1 MKVCSY
7 CGTENPNNAVICENC
22 GAHEFKHKCNNCG
35 TIYAEGEYCPK
46 CGVKAGQKPRVCPNC
61 GREYYSNACPT
72 CGYVKGSKETAKVG
86 TRQSAGRSVGQST
99 RTTTRPTKKRKTW
112 LWVLGW
118 IFIFPLPLTILLM
131 RNQKMNKVVKIAII
145 AIAWIFYL
153 LFVFAGNGSNEAKPA
168 NTTATNQ
175 STQSSDSV
183 PTTQNTISEESGQ
196 DNTDAEKLK
205 QFFRALSSETKRD
218 DIEALAKQNGMYSS
232 DRNTGT
238 GTYVYRIAASKD
250 IASVN
255 TKAKGSF
262 VSISFNAFQDNAVTE
277 ITYFDVDSMIGGFW
291 YPESG
296 YSLVDYNVPQIVSTQ
311 AESGGDRRSCMTPVA
326 SANDIVAYVSTG
338 RPDGNLLA
346 QLFMSAHEGMTEEEI
361 KTFISDND
369 LAYTSRGP
377 GNEETIA
384 YSEDIVQKYG
394 NVGSKITFDTDAN
407 GLTRMIYSYYPSYYR
422 LGYSAAFYSES
433 YASSH
438 SLQPGFQLMQLG
450 ADAIHYD
457 DPSQLLRVLHG
468 TEATQVVQ
476 APSYSEASTPED
488 MVASFVNEFN
498 STSSTA
504 LEFVEGF
511 KPSDRESSHYRTEF
525 RLGAYSDA
533 IGMAYQYGEATV
545 DIIARKPAFGDG
557 VIRIYMDGASLEQC
571 EQMIWTASPIM
582 DRAATAEEIQNTI
595 DYVDEYKTAN
605 GYYYS
610 NLGLLLL
617 GSDVKGYELM
627 LKMRNN

>member
-35 TIYAEGEYCPK
+35 TVYAEGEYCPK
-46 CGVKAGQKPRVCPNC
+46 CGVKAGQSPRVCPNC

-72 CGYVKGSKETAKVG
+72 CGYVKGSNETAEER
-86 TRQSAGRSVGQST
+86 TRQSARRNVSQST
-99 RTTTRPTKKRKTW
+99 RTTTRPAKKRKTW

-131 RNQKMNKVVKIAII
+131 RNQKMNKAVKIII
-145 AIAWIFYL
+145 LAVAWIFYL
-153 LFVFAGNGSNEAKPA
+153 LFVFAGRSSSETKPTASTTNPIAQSGDSTTTSQGEA
-168 NTTATNQ
+168 
-175 STQSSDSV
+175 
-183 PTTQNTISEESGQ
+183 SEESNKI
-196 DNTDAEKLK
+196 NTEAENLK
-205 QFFRALSSETKRD
+205 QIFLALSPGTKRD
-218 DIEALAKQNGMYSS
+218 DIETLAKQYGMYSS
-232 DRNTGT
+232 NRNTGT
-238 GTYVYRIAASKD
+238 GTYVYRIAATKD

-255 TKAKGSF
+255 SKAKGSF
-262 VSISFNAFQDNAVTE
+262 VSISFNALQDNAVTE
-277 ITYFDVDSMIGGFW
+277 ITYFDVDSMIAGFW

-296 YSLVDYNVPQIVSTQ
+296 YSVVDYNVPQIVSTQ
-311 AESGGDRRSCMTPVA
+311 SENGSDHRSCMTPVA

-346 QLFMSAHEGMTEEEI
+346 QLFMSAHEGMTEEDI
-361 KTFISDND
+361 KTFVSDNG

-384 YSEDIVQKYG
+384 YSEDVVQKYG
-394 NVGSKITFDTDAN
+394 NAGSKITFDTDAN
-407 GLTRMIYSYYPSYYR
+407 GLTRMMYYYYPSNYR

-438 SLQPGFQLMQLG
+438 NLQPGFQLMQSG
-450 ADAIHYD
+450 ADSVHYD
-457 DPSQLLRVLHG
+457 DPSQLLQVLHG

-476 APSYSEASTPED
+476 APSYSEAGTPED
-488 MVASFVNEFN
+488 MVAAFVSEFN
-498 STSSTA
+498 STSGIA

-511 KPSDRESSHYRTEF
+511 KPSDRESGHYRTEF

-533 IGMAYQYGEATV
+533 IGMAYRYGEATV
-545 DIIARKPAFGDG
+545 DIIARKPSFGDG

-582 DRAATAEEIQNTI
+582 DRTATAEEIQNTV
-595 DYVDEYKTAN
+595 DYVNEYKSAN

-610 NLGLLLL
+610 NLGILLL
-617 GSDVKGYELM
+617 GNDVKGYELM
-627 LKMRNN
+627 IKMGND

>member
-1 MKVCSY
+1 
-7 CGTENPNNAVICENC
+7 
-22 GAHEFKHKCNNCG
+22 
-35 TIYAEGEYCPK
+35 
-46 CGVKAGQKPRVCPNC
+46 
-61 GREYYSNACPT
+61 
-72 CGYVKGSKETAKVG
+72 
-86 TRQSAGRSVGQST
+86 
-99 RTTTRPTKKRKTW
+99 
-112 LWVLGW
+112 
-118 IFIFPLPLTILLM
+118 
-131 RNQKMNKVVKIAII
+131 MNKAVKIII
-145 AIAWIFYL
+145 LVVAWLFYL
-153 LFVFAGNGSNEAKPA
+153 LFVFAGRSTSETSQTNP
-168 NTTATNQ
+168 NTTPATQ
-175 STQSSDSV
+175 TSDS
-183 PTTQNTISEESGQ
+183 TTTSQEGVSEESSKV
-196 DNTDAEKLK
+196 NTDVENLK
-205 QFFRALSSETKRD
+205 QVFLALSAETKRD
-218 DIEALAKQNGMYSS
+218 DIETLAKQYGMYSS
-232 DRNTGT
+232 NRNTGT
-238 GTYVYRIAASKD
+238 GTYVYRIAATKD
-250 IASVN
+250 IASVI

-262 VSISFNAFQDNAVTE
+262 VSISFDALQNNAVTE

-296 YSLVDYNVPQIVSTQ
+296 YSVIDYNVPQIVSTQ
-311 AESGGDRRSCMTPVA
+311 SVNGIDRRSCMTPVA

-346 QLFMSAHEGMTEEEI
+346 QLFMSAHEGMTEEDI
-361 KTFISDND
+361 KAFINDNG

-394 NVGSKITFDTDAN
+394 NDGSKITFDTDAT
-407 GLTRMIYSYYPSYYR
+407 GLTRMMYSYYPSNYR

-438 SLQPGFQLMQLG
+438 NLQPGFQLMQLG
-450 ADAIHYD
+450 ADTVHYD
-457 DPSQLLRVLHG
+457 DASQLLQVLHG

-476 APSYSEASTPED
+476 APSYSEAGTPED
-488 MVASFVNEFN
+488 MVTAFVNEFN

-511 KPSDRESSHYRTEF
+511 KPSDRESGHYRTEF

-533 IGMAYQYGEATV
+533 IGMAYRYGEATV
-545 DIIARKPAFGDG
+545 DIIARKPSFGDG

-582 DRAATAEEIQNTI
+582 DRTATAEEIQNTV

-617 GSDVKGYELM
+617 GSDVKGYQLM
-627 LKMRNN
+627 IKMGND

>member
-46 CGVKAGQKPRVCPNC
+46 CGVKAGQRPRVCPNC

-72 CGYVKGSKETAKVG
+72 CGYVKGGKETAEVRR
-86 TRQSAGRSVGQST
+86 RQSAERSVSQST
-99 RTTTRPTKKRKTW
+99 RTSTKPAKKRKTW

-168 NTTATNQ
+168 NSTATNPI
-175 STQSSDSV
+175 TQSSDSEA
-183 PTTQNTISEESGQ
+183 TTQNAVPEESSQ
-196 DNTDAEKLK
+196 TNADTEKLK
-205 QFFRALSSETKRD
+205 QAFLMLSSETKRD
-218 DIEALAKQNGMYSS
+218 DVDNLAKQFGLYSS
-232 DRNTGT
+232 HRNTGT
-238 GTYVYRIAASKD
+238 GTYVYRIAATRD

-255 TKAKGSF
+255 TKAKGS
-262 VSISFNAFQDNAVTE
+262 VVTISFNALQSDAVSE

-291 YPESG
+291 YPQSG
-296 YSLVDYNVPQIVSTQ
+296 YSVVDYNVPQIVATRTEDGS
-311 AESGGDRRSCMTPVA
+311 DRRSCMTPVV
-326 SANDIVAYVSTG
+326 SANDIVTYVSTG
-338 RPDGNLLA
+338 SPDGNLLA

-361 KTFISDND
+361 KGFVSDNG
-369 LAYTSRGP
+369 LAYTSRGA
-377 GNEETIA
+377 GNEQTIA

-394 NVGSKITFDTDAN
+394 NAGSEITFDTDAN
-407 GLTRMIYSYYPSYYR
+407 GLTRMVYYYYPSNYR
-422 LGYSAAFYSES
+422 QGYAAAFYSES

-438 SLQPGFQLMQLG
+438 NLQSGFQLTQLG
-450 ADAIHYD
+450 AAPLHYN
-457 DPSQLLRVLHG
+457 DPAELIRALHG
-468 TEATQVVQ
+468 TKSTQVIQ
-476 APSYSEASTPED
+476 APSYTEAGTPEE
-488 MVASFVNEFN
+488 MISAFINEFN
-498 STSSTA
+498 SNSSTP
-504 LEFVEGF
+504 LEYVESF
-511 KPSDRESSHYRTEF
+511 TPSNRDSGHYRTEF
-525 RLGAYSDA
+525 RLGAYSNA
-533 IGMAYQYGEATV
+533 VGMAYRYGEATA
-545 DIIARKPAFGDG
+545 DIIATTPSFGNG
-557 VIRIYMDGASLEQC
+557 VIRIYMDGATLEQC

-582 DRAATAEEIQNTI
+582 DRTITEEEIQNTV
-595 DYVDEYKTAN
+595 DYVDEHKSAN

-617 GSDVKGYELM
+617 GSDTKGYELM
-627 LKMRNN
+627 LKMGND

>member
-7 CGTENPNNAVICENC
+7 CGTENPNNAAICENC
-22 GAHEFKHKCNNCG
+22 GAHEFKNKCNNCG
-35 TIYAEGEYCPK
+35 TVFGEGEYCPK

-72 CGYVKGSKETAKVG
+72 CGYVSGGGGATERP
-86 TRQSAGRSVGQST
+86 RQA
-99 RTTTRPTKKRKTW
+99 TTRSYKQPSKQVKKRKTW

-118 IFIFPLPLTILLM
+118 LFIFPLPLTILLM
-131 RNQKMNKVVKIAII
+131 RNQRMNKAVKIII
-145 AIAWIFYL
+145 LVVAWLFYL
-153 LFVFAGNGSNEAKPA
+153 LFVFAGRSTSETSQTNP
-168 NTTATNQ
+168 NTTPATQ
-175 STQSSDSV
+175 TSDS
-183 PTTQNTISEESGQ
+183 TTTSQEGVSEESSKI
-196 DNTDAEKLK
+196 NTDVENLK
-205 QFFRALSSETKRD
+205 QVFLALSAETKRD
-218 DIEALAKQNGMYSS
+218 DIETLAKQYGMYSS
-232 DRNTGT
+232 NRNTGT
-238 GTYVYRIAASKD
+238 GTYVYRIAATKD
-250 IASVN
+250 IASVI

-262 VSISFNAFQDNAVTE
+262 VSISFNALQDNAVTE

-296 YSLVDYNVPQIVSTQ
+296 YSVVDYNVPQIVSTQ
-311 AESGGDRRSCMTPVA
+311 SDNGIDRRSCMAPVA
-326 SANDIVAYVSTG
+326 SANDVVAYVSTG
-338 RPDGNLLA
+338 HPDGNLLA
-346 QLFMSAHEGMTEEEI
+346 QLFMSAHEGMTEEDI
-361 KTFISDND
+361 KTFVSDNG

-394 NVGSKITFDTDAN
+394 NDGSKITFDTDAD
-407 GLTRMIYSYYPSYYR
+407 GLKRMLYYYFPSNYR

-438 SLQPGFQLMQLG
+438 NLQPGFQLLQSG
-450 ADAIHYD
+450 ADAVHYD
-457 DPSQLLRVLHG
+457 DVSQLLQVLHG

-488 MVASFVNEFN
+488 MITAFVNEFN
-498 STSSTA
+498 STSGIA

-511 KPSDRESSHYRTEF
+511 KPSDRESGHYRTEF

-533 IGMAYQYGEATV
+533 IGMAYRYGEATV
-545 DIIARKPAFGDG
+545 DIIARKPSFGDG
-557 VIRIYMDGASLEQC
+557 VIRIYLDGASLEQC

-582 DRAATAEEIQNTI
+582 DRTATAEEIQNTV

-617 GSDVKGYELM
+617 GSDVKGYQLM
-627 LKMRNN
+627 LKMGND